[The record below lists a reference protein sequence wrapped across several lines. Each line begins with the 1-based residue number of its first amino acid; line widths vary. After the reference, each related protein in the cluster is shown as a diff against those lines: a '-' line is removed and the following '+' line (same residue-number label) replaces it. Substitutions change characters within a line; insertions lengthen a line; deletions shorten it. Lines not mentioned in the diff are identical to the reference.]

1 MKKINYDELQ
11 GFRGNDTKR
20 VNMILV
26 EIWMDATGE
35 EWEECF
41 CNKEQRLRFNRFF
54 FEWLEENKN
63 KI

>member
-1 MKKINYDELQ
+1 MKMTYEELQ
-11 GFRGNDTKR
+11 GFRDNDTKR

-41 CNKEQRLRFNRFF
+41 CNKENRLRFNKFF